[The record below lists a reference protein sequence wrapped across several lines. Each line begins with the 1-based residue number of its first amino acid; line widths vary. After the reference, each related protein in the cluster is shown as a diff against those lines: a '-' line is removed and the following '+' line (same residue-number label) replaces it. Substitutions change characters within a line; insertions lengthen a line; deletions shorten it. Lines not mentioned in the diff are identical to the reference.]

1 MMLLLVALTTQ
12 QGMAEVLNPI
22 TRVVQLM
29 EGLQKKIGED
39 GKAEEDLFDQYVC
52 WYKTVVSSKKGSN
65 AEAKDR
71 IEALSAYIDDV
82 KSGRVEFTSERK
94 DLEAEIEKLN
104 TEIETAT
111 DMRKKE
117 NEDFLAA
124 KDEMEKAI
132 AALEKA
138 VDVLGSATADH
149 KEGVLTSVGF
159 DLRRAVQLGQNF
171 LSEQDPRFLEQVLD
185 GDVPNVDWK
194 KLNRKATSG

>member
-1 MMLLLVALTTQ
+1 MKLASIVLLLGLAGAQ
-12 QGMAEVLNPI
+12 AETLNPI
-22 TRVVQLM
+22 SRVVQLM
-29 EGLQKKIGED
+29 EGLIKKTEQD
-39 GKAEEDLFDQYVC
+39 GKAEEDLFESYVC
-52 WYKTVVSSKKGSN
+52 WYKTVVSSKKASN

-71 IEALSAYIDDV
+71 IESLTAYIDDI
-82 KSGRVEFTSERK
+82 KSGRIEFTSERK

-138 VDVLGSATADH
+138 VEVLGDATADH
-149 KEGVLTSVGF
+149 KEGVFTSVGF
-159 DLRRAVQLGQNF
+159 DLRRAVEIGQNF
-171 LSEQDPRFLEQVLD
+171 LSEQDARFLEKVLD
-185 GDVPNVDWK
+185 GDVREPDWK
-194 KLNRKATSG
+194 KLNRKA